1 MPNQKK
7 GATIEEPM
15 ICFGGEWI
23 PAHDVWKK
31 METTTVVVDA
41 IARFNE
47 HFPHL
52 ASADTRN
59 VVPLVRQRLKDI
71 ELRMPTRN
79 SELPDLSGVAT
90 ELLRAMPAEDV
101 IDTLHDKHG
110 VTLTLGQLI
119 QLVGDKAYIE
129 ALRHEA
135 AEFEMNR
142 ISAEQTA
149 QLWNDAGRPAPGGG
163 LWSGKKI
170 AMLLAMEPS

>member
-7 GATIEEPM
+7 GPPAEEPM

-59 VVPLVRQRLKDI
+59 VVPLVRQRLKDVT
-71 ELRMPTRN
+71 LRMPPRK

-90 ELLRAMPAEDV
+90 ELLRAMPVEDV
-101 IDTLHDKHG
+101 IDTLNDKHG
-110 VTLTLGQLI
+110 LTLSLGQLI
-119 QLVGDKAYIE
+119 QLVGEKAYIE

-135 AEFEMNR
+135 AELEMNR

-163 LWSGKKI
+163 LWSSKKI
-170 AMLLAMEPS
+170 AVLLAMEP

>member
-7 GATIEEPM
+7 GPPADEPM

-59 VVPLVRQRLKDI
+59 VVPLVRQRLKDVT
-71 ELRMPTRN
+71 LRMPPRK

-90 ELLRAMPAEDV
+90 ELLRAMPVEDV
-101 IDTLHDKHG
+101 IDTLNDKHG
-110 VTLTLGQLI
+110 LTLSLGQLI
-119 QLVGDKAYIE
+119 QLVGEKAYIE
-129 ALRHEA
+129 ELRHEA
-135 AEFEMNR
+135 AELEMNR

-163 LWSGKKI
+163 LWSSKKI
-170 AMLLAMEPS
+170 AALLAMEP